1 MISIYTRLISAV
13 LAIFSPRLLV
23 LAIFISALQLAA
35 CSEPKSSG
43 NEGID
48 TGSMGSLLG
57 NKSGGF
63 TPVLPGKNITFPA
76 DHQAHE
82 GFRQEWWYL
91 TANLTTEQGNSLG
104 LQWTQFRIALSPA
117 DNSSK
122 QRDENRDWAT
132 DQLYMAHSAVTTE
145 SSHLASERWSRSHP
159 QLAGVNTAPFS
170 VKLDNW
176 KWQSQGEALFPASL
190 TVSDNR
196 FAYQL
201 NLSSDSPYQLQGE
214 KGFSIKSLDGS
225 VASYYYSQ
233 PFIEVEGWVTPEK
246 SPDNGGVSERQKVS
260 GKAWLDREWS
270 SQFLNRSQQGWDWF
284 SLRLND
290 GSALMLFQLRG
301 EQNFY
306 SARRMFADGSGHNV
320 ESGMIQMS
328 AIDWHQ
334 IGDNRY
340 PVSWKIAIPSEQ
352 IEITTHSLNP
362 NANMPLSVNYWEGP
376 INIQGSH
383 SGEGYM
389 ELTGY

>member
-1 MISIYTRLISAV
+1 MISLPARPISAV

-23 LAIFISALQLAA
+23 FVIFTFALLLSA
-35 CSEPKSSG
+35 CSEPKSS
-43 NEGID
+43 NSEGID
-48 TGSMGSLLG
+48 TQSMGGLLG
-57 NKSGGF
+57 NKSEGF
-63 TPVLPGKNITFPA
+63 TPVLPGRSMTFPA
-76 DHQAHE
+76 DHLAHE

-91 TANLTTEQGNSLG
+91 TANLKTEQGKPLG
-104 LQWTQFRIALSPA
+104 LQWTQFRIALSPPLNGSEA
-117 DNSSK
+117 NDDN
-122 QRDENRDWAT
+122 RGWAT

-145 SSHLASERWSRSHP
+145 TSHFASERWSRDHP
-159 QLAGVNTAPFS
+159 QLAGVDSYPLT

-176 KWQSQGEALFPASL
+176 QWQSQGADLFPASL
-190 TVSDNR
+190 TVSDDR
-196 FAYQL
+196 FAYRL
-201 NLSSDSPYQLQGE
+201 TLSSHSPYQLQGE
-214 KGFSIKSLDGS
+214 KGFSIKSHDGS

-246 SPDNGGVSERQKVS
+246 NSKGEGDSERQKVS

-284 SLRLND
+284 SLRLDD

-306 SARRMFADGSGHNV
+306 SARRMFANGSGHNI
-320 ESGMIQMS
+320 ESGMIQMT
-328 AIDWHQ
+328 AIDWHR
-334 IGDNRY
+334 IGDNHY

-362 NANMPLSVNYWEGP
+362 NANMPLSVSYWEGP
-376 INIQGSH
+376 IKIQGSH

>member
-1 MISIYTRLISAV
+1 MISLPTRPISSV
-13 LAIFSPRLLV
+13 LATFSPRLLV
-23 LAIFISALQLAA
+23 LVIFISALLLAA

-48 TGSMGSLLG
+48 TGSMGNLLG
-57 NKSGGF
+57 NKSEGF
-63 TPVLPGKNITFPA
+63 TPVLPGGSITFPA
-76 DHQAHE
+76 DHQPHE

-91 TANLTTEQGNSLG
+91 TANLKTEQGKPLG
-104 LQWTQFRIALSPA
+104 LQWTQFRIALSPP
-117 DNSSK
+117 DRSLEQLTDS
-122 QRDENRDWAT
+122 RGWAT
-132 DQLYMAHSAVTTE
+132 DQLYMAHSAVTTQT
-145 SSHLASERWSRSHP
+145 SHLASERWSRAHP
-159 QLAGVNTAPFS
+159 QLAGVDTSPFT

-176 KWQSQGEALFPASL
+176 QWQSQGEALFPASL
-190 TVSDNR
+190 TVSDNK
-196 FAYQL
+196 FAYRL
-201 NLSSDSPYQLQGE
+201 TLSTHSPYQLQGE
-214 KGFSIKSLDGS
+214 RGFSIKSADCS

-246 SPDNGGVSERQKVS
+246 NSENEGDSERQRVS

-290 GSALMLFQLRG
+290 GSTLMLFQLRG
-301 EQNFY
+301 AQNFY
-306 SARRMFADGSGHNV
+306 SARRMFVNGSGHNI
-320 ESGMIQMS
+320 ESGMIQMT
-328 AIDWHQ
+328 AIDWHR
-334 IGDNRY
+334 IGDNHY

-362 NANMPLSVNYWEGP
+362 NANMPLSVSYWEGP
-376 INIQGSH
+376 IKIQGSH

>member
-1 MISIYTRLISAV
+1 MIPLAARSLPSV
-13 LAIFSPRLLV
+13 LATLSPRLLV
-23 LAIFISALQLAA
+23 LALFTSTLLLTA
-35 CSEPKSSG
+35 CSEPKRSN
-43 NEGID
+43 NEGGD

-57 NKSGGF
+57 NKSEGF
-63 TPVLPGKNITFPA
+63 TPVLPGRSITFPA

-91 TANLTTEQGNSLG
+91 TANLKTEQGEPLG
-104 LQWTQFRIALSPA
+104 LQWTQFRIALAPPMPG
-117 DNSSK
+117 SK
-122 QRDENRDWAT
+122 QRDKIRGWAT

-145 SSHLASERWSRSHP
+145 TSHLASERWSRAHP
-159 QLAGVNTAPFS
+159 QLAGVDTHPFT

-176 KWQSQGEALFPASL
+176 QWQSQGEDLFPASL
-190 TVSDNR
+190 TVSDER
-196 FAYQL
+196 FAYRL
-201 NLSSDSPYQLQGE
+201 TLSSHSPYQLQGE

-246 SPDNGGVSERQKVS
+246 NSEGKGETERQKVS

-284 SLRLND
+284 SLRLDD

-306 SARRMFADGSGHNV
+306 SARRMFADGRGHNI
-320 ESGMIQMS
+320 ETGMIQMS
-328 AIDWHQ
+328 AVDWHQ
-334 IGDNRY
+334 IGDNNY
-340 PVSWKIAIPSEQ
+340 PVSWKITIPSEQ
-352 IEITTHSLNP
+352 IEITTHVLNP
-362 NANMPLSVNYWEGP
+362 NANMPLSVSYWEGP
-376 INIQGSH
+376 IKIRGSH

>member
-1 MISIYTRLISAV
+1 MKSLYKRSILTISAILS
-13 LAIFSPRLLV
+13 LALL
-23 LAIFISALQLAA
+23 LTA
-35 CSEPKSSG
+35 CSEKKLPDR
-43 NEGID
+43 EGID
-48 TGSMGSLLG
+48 AGSMGKLLG

>member
-1 MISIYTRLISAV
+1 MKYLHKRSILTISAILS
-13 LAIFSPRLLV
+13 LALL
-23 LAIFISALQLAA
+23 LTA
-35 CSEPKSSG
+35 CSESKLPDR
-43 NEGID
+43 EGID
-48 TGSMGSLLG
+48 AGSMGKLLG

-362 NANMPLSVNYWEGP
+362 NANMALSVNYWEGP

>member
-1 MISIYTRLISAV
+1 MKSLYKRSILTISAILS
-13 LAIFSPRLLV
+13 LALL
-23 LAIFISALQLAA
+23 LTA
-35 CSEPKSSG
+35 CSEKKLPDR
-43 NEGID
+43 EGID
-48 TGSMGSLLG
+48 AGSMGKLLG

-290 GSALMLFQLRG
+290 SSALMLFQLRG